1 MSPRKTTWAAS
12 ALNDSRRVQ
21 SEVSRWR
28 ESLLA
33 PRWAS
38 VTKYIFSLSGILE
51 AGALDLILEIEGMG
65 IVGEFLLEGF
75 ENGLVEFEAIGRIDK
90 GTVVEGFVK
99 GNEGGEGA
107 EVVFDK
113 VGYILLDIGESI
125 QIDGV
130 GNSAFVVVLGL
141 GEFAILEQLNI
152 LGIGLGQVA
161 EDEVL
166 LIGIILELPEKLR
179 LAIAGEAV
187 GRLEVVVI
195 AGNVYLF
202 AHVGQQDDVVGLG
215 AVDIVEGLV
224 GHVVGEL
231 EAAFGIEG
239 DGIEEDMCLGR
250 HLFNIDGFAGAI
262 FKGAFDGDAVF
273 VTARNNK
280 QGGEQKKERG
290 VFHDC

>member
-1 MSPRKTTWAAS
+1 M
-12 ALNDSRRVQ
+12 
-21 SEVSRWR
+21 
-28 ESLLA
+28 
-33 PRWAS
+33 
-38 VTKYIFSLSGILE
+38 E

-187 GRLEVVVI
+187 GRLEV
-195 AGNVYLF
+195 L
-202 AHVGQQDDVVGLG
+202 
-215 AVDIVEGLV
+215 
-224 GHVVGEL
+224 
-231 EAAFGIEG
+231 
-239 DGIEEDMCLGR
+239 
-250 HLFNIDGFAGAI
+250 
-262 FKGAFDGDAVF
+262 
-273 VTARNNK
+273 
-280 QGGEQKKERG
+280 
-290 VFHDC
+290 